1 MSVSVSRRAGGR
13 IGIVLAAGAGRRM
26 GGPKAVLELRGVPLV
41 AHVVRAALDGGCEQV
56 LAVLGA
62 GAEQAKPFAE
72 AAGAMVVANPRW
84 AEGMSG
90 SLELGLSTAAAV
102 APWATAAM
110 VLLVDQPYITASA
123 VSALLTAQRDPEHAG
138 ILAAA
143 AYQGRRGHPVLV
155 GREYWPELRA
165 TLSGDEG
172 AERFLHG
179 RRNEVI
185 LVPCDAVADPRD
197 LDVPEDL
204 PVEAEAR
211 RRAARGPAARG
222 VRL

>member
-1 MSVSVSRRAGGR
+1 MNVNRGTGGR

-26 GGPKAVLELRGVPLV
+26 GGPKAVLEFRGVPLV
-41 AHVVRAALDGGCEQV
+41 AHVVRTALDGGCEQV
-56 LAVLGA
+56 FVVLGA
-62 GAEQAKPFAE
+62 GAEEAKPLAE
-72 AAGAMVVANPRW
+72 AAGALAVVNPRW

-90 SLELGLSTAAAV
+90 SLDLGLSTAAVV

-110 VLLVDQPYITASA
+110 VLLVDQPFITASA
-123 VSALLTAQRDPEHAG
+123 VAAVLSAQRDPGHAG

-143 AYQGRRGHPVLV
+143 AYDGRRGHPVLI
-155 GREYWPELRA
+155 GREHWPALRA

-172 AERFLHG
+172 ARAFLHE

-185 LVPCDAVADPRD
+185 LVPCDAVADQRD

-204 PVEAEAR
+204 
-211 RRAARGPAARG
+211 
-222 VRL
+222 RLDA